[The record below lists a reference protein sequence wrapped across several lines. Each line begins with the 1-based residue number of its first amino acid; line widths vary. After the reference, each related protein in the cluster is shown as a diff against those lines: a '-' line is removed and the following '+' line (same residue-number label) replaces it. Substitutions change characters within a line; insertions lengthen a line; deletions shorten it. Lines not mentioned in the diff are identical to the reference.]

1 MMNNTQ
7 LYLAI
12 GLPMMT
18 VLLTWLASRAE
29 LNRNVDRLD
38 RSIETLRADIMRE
51 SAGTRSELVAI
62 RNDHHKDL
70 VALMGYMVPLHERMA
85 KLEAQK

>member
-1 MMNNTQ
+1 MNNTQ

-12 GLPMMT
+12 GLPMFT
-18 VLLTWLASRAE
+18 VLFAWLAGRAE

-38 RSIETLRADIMRE
+38 RTMESLRSDIG
-51 SAGTRSELVAI
+51 SLKTELIAI

-70 VALMGYMVPLHERMA
+70 VSLMGFMVPLHERMA